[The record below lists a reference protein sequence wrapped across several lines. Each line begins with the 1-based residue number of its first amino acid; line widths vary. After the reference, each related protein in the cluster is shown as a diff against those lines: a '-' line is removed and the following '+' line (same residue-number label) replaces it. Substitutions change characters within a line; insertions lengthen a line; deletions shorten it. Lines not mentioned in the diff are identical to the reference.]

1 MHQPSSEHTDPG
13 GAQPSGADRRVH
25 RRFTGPF
32 DGVRVALI
40 DTPIRVYDLSR
51 GGCFITS
58 MHEQPADVSMTLKL
72 DLPVGGWITVEAVS
86 LPRQNDYGYAVR
98 FTRFDEDDHARFLQ
112 AMTHLESH

>member
-1 MHQPSSEHTDPG
+1 MNQPSSEDTGPDG
-13 GAQPSGADRRVH
+13 LEPSGADRRQH

-58 MHEQPADVSMTLKL
+58 MHEQLAGVTMTLKL
-72 DLPVGGWITVEAVS
+72 DLPVGGWITVEAVT

-98 FTRFDEDDHARFLQ
+98 FTRFDEDDHVRFQQ
-112 AMTHLESH
+112 AMTHLENN